1 MNLKYSGQKFRQ
13 FFTLPDT
20 QDNFQNRILQILI
33 WSTILFNIVYT
44 LILLVTVTNPR
55 PVFITHSI
63 LLAGQFTSLIF
74 ARKDRIQ
81 AAGILLTSS
90 IWLQITFALLIV
102 EGVTTLD
109 MFLYL
114 YVILIAIMVLGE
126 IGAYFFTCLSL
137 VSVTFLLLFDWLS
150 AFAITAVPQG
160 PFYDWLSVIFILAT
174 TFITI
179 LIGSRTLRRS
189 LELARQNEAQLQEM
203 VARRTAE
210 LTQSNQTLQQEIIEH
225 KQTET
230 ALKESEERFRILFDN
245 SPDAVWLI
253 DPHHPEIPWMI
264 VECNE
269 MACRMNGYSREELIG
284 HSANLL
290 QAETRIAQADGTK
303 REQGFLEQV
312 RQAGTLHFEGKHRH
326 KDGAVF
332 PIDIS
337 ATLLTIGQQ
346 ELLLGIDRD
355 ITTRKKA
362 EALLAQ
368 AKTDLEMRVR
378 ERTTALLQTNQALQ
392 AEITERK
399 RAEQEREQLIT
410 ELEAKNK
417 ELEQFTYT
425 VSHDLKSPLISIRGF
440 LGLLERDMANGDE
453 ERVARDVSRIYG
465 ASERMLVLLEDLLAL
480 SRIGR
485 FTNPPKEI
493 LFHTL
498 AQEVI
503 DTMSGQIMGKNVRV
517 DILAPPDL
525 LIYGDPVRLA
535 ELLQNLVDNALKFM
549 GSQPQPCIEI
559 GAEQQDGEVLCY
571 VRDNGL
577 GIAPQY
583 QKRIFNLFE
592 RLDKSVPGT
601 GVGLALVQRIVA
613 FHHGRIWVESA
624 GEGQGATFYF
634 TLPDKP

>member
-1 MNLKYSGQKFRQ
+1 MNLKHSGQKFWQ
-13 FFTLPDT
+13 FFTLPDA
-20 QDNFQNRILQILI
+20 QENFQNRILQILI
-33 WSTILFNIVYT
+33 WSTIFFNLAYT
-44 LILLVTVTNPR
+44 LTLLVTVTNPL
-55 PVFITHSI
+55 PVFITHSF
-63 LLAGQFTSLIF
+63 LLAGQFTSLIL
-74 ARKDRIQ
+74 ARKNHLQ

-90 IWLQITFALLIV
+90 IWLQVTFALLIV

-109 MFLYL
+109 MFFYL
-114 YVILIAIMVLGE
+114 YVILIAVMVLGE
-126 IGAYFFTCLSL
+126 TGAYFFTFLSL
-137 VSVTFLLLFDWLS
+137 ISVTFLLLFEWMS
-150 AFAITAVPQG
+150 VFAITTAPQG
-160 PFYDWLSVIFILAT
+160 PLYDWLSVIFILAI
-174 TFITI
+174 TFVAL

-203 VARRTAE
+203 VEAHTNE
-210 LTQSNQTLQQEIIEH
+210 LIQANQALQREIIEH

-269 MACRMNGYSREELIG
+269 VACQMNGYSREELIG
-284 HSANLL
+284 HSANILL
-290 QAETRIAQADGTK
+290 VEAGTT
-303 REQGFLEQV
+303 EGSLDFLKQV
-312 RQAGTLHFEGKHRH
+312 RQSGVLHFEGTHRH
-326 KDGAVF
+326 KNGIVF
-332 PIDIS
+332 PIEIS

-368 AKTDLEMRVR
+368 AKAELEMRVT
-378 ERTTALLQTNQALQ
+378 ERTAALLQANQALE
-392 AEITERK
+392 AEIADRK
-399 RAEQEREQLIT
+399 RAEQEREKLIA

-465 ASERMLVLLEDLLAL
+465 ASERMLVLLEDLLEL

-493 LFHTL
+493 PFHRL
-498 AQEVI
+498 VQEVL
-503 DTMSGQIMGKNVRV
+503 DTISGQFMGKNVRV

-535 ELLQNLVDNALKFM
+535 ELLQNLVENALKFM
-549 GSQPQPCIEI
+549 GSQPQPHIEI
-559 GAEQQDGEVLCY
+559 GAEQKDGEVLCY
-571 VRDNGL
+571 VRDNGM
-577 GIAPQY
+577 GIAPRY
-583 QKRIFNLFE
+583 QARIFNLFE

-613 FHHGRIWVESA
+613 FHQGRIWVESE
-624 GEGQGATFYF
+624 GEGQGTTFCF